1 MRGGMKALL
10 VTVAFA
16 AAGCTSGAAEISIRP
31 LADPGSKLRPGIGEA
46 RVQLALGNV
55 GLALEAFRKVLRE
68 QPDSAEAYAG
78 IAACYDAM
86 GRFDV
91 ARQNYEAALAL
102 APKDPAL
109 LGALAVSLDKQGK
122 RAEAAA
128 VRDEIADLASA
139 SAALD
144 EATPDPQP
152 QVASTA
158 PALSITV
165 ALPPARAA
173 DPQTV
178 AMPRPVLAD
187 AQVDVAMGPRLERL
201 STGEVALITMDEP
214 AFKPTVVARTAQS
227 TTVRWVPL
235 REAAAPTRVNVR
247 LLNAARRQGIA
258 ARSRD
263 YLLARGWRLI
273 EIGDA
278 PEIRASSIVLYPAH
292 RRTIGRSVA
301 AQFGFRSALD
311 SGSGEVVVLL
321 GRDAP
326 LLRSASTRG

>member
-1 MRGGMKALL
+1 MRGGIKALL
-10 VTVAFA
+10 VGVAFA
-16 AAGCTSGAAEISIRP
+16 AAGCTSEGGEINVRP

-46 RVQLALGNV
+46 RAQLALGNV

-86 GRFDV
+86 GRFDI
-91 ARQNYEAALAL
+91 ARHNYEAALAL

-122 RAEAAA
+122 RREAAS
-128 VRDEIADLASA
+128 VREEIAGLASA
-139 SAALD
+139 AAALD
-144 EATPDPQP
+144 DGQPDPQA
-152 QVASTA
+152 QVANM
-158 PALSITV
+158 PPGPSITV
-165 ALPPARAA
+165 PLPPARPAA
-173 DPQTV
+173 APTV
-178 AMPRPVLAD
+178 AIPPPVLAD
-187 AQVDVAMGPRLERL
+187 AVVDVAPGPRLERL
-201 STGEVALITMDEP
+201 SSGEVALITMDEP
-214 AFKPTVVARTAQS
+214 AFKPTIVARTAQS

-247 LLNAARRQGIA
+247 LLNAARREGIA
-258 ARSRD
+258 ARTRD
-263 YLLARGWRLI
+263 YLLARGWRRI

-278 PEIRASSIVLYPAH
+278 PDVRASSVVLYPAH

-301 AQFGFRSALD
+301 AQFGFRSAVD
-311 SGSGEVVVLL
+311 SQSGEVVVLL

-326 LLRSASTRG
+326 LLRSASTGG